1 MSAWAERRRRS
12 RDRLLGALVRL
23 LVVLVRPLGWRGA
36 QTLGRSLGALA
47 WHVGGRER
55 RRTIAHLTRAFPEL
69 EPAAV
74 GSLAQACWRHLGET
88 LGETLALFDRG
99 RAGALEHLDVVGLH
113 HLEAATASG
122 RPVLALTGHCG
133 NWELTGAYLGDDA
146 WAIVRAKNETSVV
159 DQLVR
164 DYRARLG
171 VAALPRGTGEA
182 TKALLGVLKRPG
194 AVLAL
199 LADQDFDAEGVL
211 VPFFGHLAHTPV
223 GPARL
228 ALKRKALVV
237 PCFDERLANGRHR
250 LTFEPPLELPED
262 EVGATAVMTAVV
274 EAQIRRA
281 PAQWVWMHRRWRRAD
296 QAATKSAEAP

>member
-1 MSAWAERRRRS
+1 MSAAAERRRRW
-12 RDRLLGALVRL
+12 RDRLLGAAVRL

-36 QTLGRSLGALA
+36 QALGRGLGTLGWYL
-47 WHVGGRER
+47 GGRER
-55 RRTIAHLTRAFPEL
+55 RRTIEHLARAFPEL
-69 EPAAV
+69 DQSAV
-74 GSLAQACWRHLGET
+74 RDLARACWRHLGEN
-88 LGETLALFDRG
+88 LGETLALFESG
-99 RAGALEHLDVVGLH
+99 RAGALKHLDVVGLE
-113 HLEAATASG
+113 HLTLATRSG

-146 WAIVRAKNETSVV
+146 WAIVRAKGETSVV

-182 TKALLGVLKRPG
+182 TRALLGVLKRPG

-199 LADQDFDAEGVL
+199 LADQDFDAEGVI
-211 VPFFGHLAHTPV
+211 VPFFGHPAHTPV

-228 ALKRKALVV
+228 ALKRNALVV
-237 PCFDERLANGRHR
+237 PCFDERLASGRHL
-250 LTFEPPLELPED
+250 LTFHPPLDLPED

-274 EAQIRRA
+274 EEQIRRV
-281 PAQWVWMHRRWRRAD
+281 PAQWVWMHRRWRRGDRATAD
-296 QAATKSAEAP
+296 R